1 MLLNIAIALAMLA
14 TGLLLI
20 EVAMPALGSF

>member
-1 MLLNIAIALAMLA
+1 MLLNIAIAVAMLA
-14 TGLLLI
+14 AGLLLI